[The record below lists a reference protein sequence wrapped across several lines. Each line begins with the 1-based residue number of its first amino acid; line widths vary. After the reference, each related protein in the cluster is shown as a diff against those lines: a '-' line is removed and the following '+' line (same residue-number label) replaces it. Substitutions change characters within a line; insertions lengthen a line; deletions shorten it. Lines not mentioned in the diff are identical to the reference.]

1 MLLDAVV
8 SWKGVRGCRADE
20 TVGPDNDTDE
30 VKEAQSSNLLT
41 IFDVVRCLKSATAK
55 TVLEG
60 DATVT
65 RWQNRIEDLP
75 AQ

>member
-1 MLLDAVV
+1 MQQEKGRLDPD
-8 SWKGVRGCRADE
+8 S
-20 TVGPDNDTDE
+20 TIGPDSETEEVTDALE
-30 VKEAQSSNLLT
+30 QLAT

-55 TVLEG
+55 TSIEE

-75 AQ
+75 AK